1 MLEKLG
7 LILGAA
13 ACVPGIIALTIF
25 LNGRSPGIYVA
36 AAVGLVL
43 VGEILMITG
52 ARNRKKALRD
62 GKAELEDPKTT

>member
-25 LNGRSPGIYVA
+25 LNGRPPGIYVS

-43 VGEILMITG
+43 AGEILMITG

-62 GKAELEDPKTT
+62 GKAEPEDPKTT